1 MPRSRRTV
9 VCTCEDVA
17 LSDVDAALAKGY
29 RDVES
34 VKRYTGFG
42 TGVCQG
48 RSCLVAIARYLE
60 SKGLDAAEVVPITPR
75 PPVFPV
81 ALGRLAKAAPG
92 DDDPEAAR

>member
-9 VCTCEDVA
+9 VCSCEDVTLRDLETA
-17 LSDVDAALAKGY
+17 LEKGY

-42 TGVCQG
+42 TGICQG
-48 RSCLVAIARYLE
+48 RSCLAAIARYLQ
-60 SKGLDAAEVVPITPR
+60 SQGLDADAVAPITPR

-81 ALGRLAKAAPG
+81 TLGHLAAAADEPE
-92 DDDPEAAR
+92 DDR